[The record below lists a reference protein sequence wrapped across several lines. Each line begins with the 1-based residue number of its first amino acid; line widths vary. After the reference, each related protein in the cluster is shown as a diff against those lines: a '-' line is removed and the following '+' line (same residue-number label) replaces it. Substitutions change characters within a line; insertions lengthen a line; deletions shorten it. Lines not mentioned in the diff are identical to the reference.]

1 MILVNGVP
9 SEHIQATDRGLTYGD
24 GVFRTLQ
31 IRAGRPFCWQRQF
44 AKLQA
49 DCQALKIESPD
60 FVTLSQ
66 ELELIGAAEP
76 DCVVKIIVTR
86 GIGLRGYAPNS
97 EAEPTRIV
105 MSAPLPDYP
114 ASYLAEGVELHL
126 CDLRLSRQPRLAGVK
141 HLNRLENVLARMEW
155 DDPAVAEGLL
165 LDTAGNVIEGTMSN
179 LFMLKDGMLF
189 TPDLSYSGVA
199 GVTRDRIM
207 ALAPVLGLELAV
219 GNYTLDFL
227 LQADEI
233 VLCNS
238 IMGVLQVK
246 ICRDKCWNPGALT
259 PKLTK
264 LLSNE
269 ELE

>member
-9 SEHIQATDRGLTYGD
+9 NEQIQATDRGLTYGD

-31 IRAGRPFCWQRQF
+31 IRAGQPFCWQRQF

-49 DCQALKIESPD
+49 DCQALKIECPA
-60 FVTLSQ
+60 FATLSQ
-66 ELELIGAAEP
+66 ELAQIGAVEP
-76 DCVVKIIVTR
+76 DCVAKIIVTR

-97 EAEPTRIV
+97 GAAPTRIV

-114 ASYLAEGVELHL
+114 GSYLVEGVELHL
-126 CDLRLSRQPRLAGVK
+126 CDLRLSLQPRLAGIK

-155 DDPAVAEGLL
+155 NDPAVVEGLL
-165 LDTAGNVIEGTMSN
+165 LDTAGNVIEGSMSN
-179 LFMLKDGMLF
+179 LFMLKGSTLF
-189 TPDLSYSGVA
+189 TPDLSYAGVA

-207 ALAPVLGLELAV
+207 ALAPVLGLDLAV
-219 GNYTLDFL
+219 GNYALDFL
-227 LQADEI
+227 LQADEL

-238 IMGVLQVK
+238 IMGALQVK
-246 ICRDKCWNPGALT
+246 ICRDKCWKPGWLA
-259 PKLTK
+259 PKLRN

-269 ELE
+269 ELQ

>member
-9 SEHIQATDRGLTYGD
+9 SEHIQATDRGLLYGD
-24 GVFRTLQ
+24 GVFRTLR
-31 IRAGRPFCWQRQF
+31 IRAGRPFCWRRQF
-44 AKLQA
+44 AKLQTN
-49 DCQALKIESPD
+49 CQMLKIECPA
-60 FVTLSQ
+60 FATLSE
-66 ELELIGAAEP
+66 ELALIGAAEP
-76 DCVVKIIVTR
+76 DCVAKIIVTR

-105 MSAPLPDYP
+105 MSSPLPDYP

-155 DDPAVAEGLL
+155 DDPAIAEGLL

-238 IMGVLQVK
+238 IMGALQVK
-246 ICRDKCWNPGALT
+246 VCRDICWKPGALT
-259 PKLTK
+259 PKLRS

-269 ELE
+269 ELQ